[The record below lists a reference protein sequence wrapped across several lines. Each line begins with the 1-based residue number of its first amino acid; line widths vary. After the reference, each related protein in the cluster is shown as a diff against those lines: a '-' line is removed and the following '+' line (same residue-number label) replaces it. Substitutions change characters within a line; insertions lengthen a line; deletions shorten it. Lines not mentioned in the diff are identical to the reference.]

1 MLKVKKNKNKAWVT
15 FTYVPSKDEKSVEIA
30 GSWNDWNKEKMKRKK
45 NGDFY
50 ITKILPI
57 DKIYEFKYLID
68 GNIWKNETD
77 AMEVQN
83 SFGSI
88 NSAIEL

>member
-1 MLKVKKNKNKAWVT
+1 MLKVKKNGAKVWVT
-15 FTYVPSKDEKSVEIA
+15 FTYIPSEGEKSVQIT
-30 GSWNDWNKEKMKRKK
+30 GSWSDWDREKMKQKK

-57 DKIYEFKYLID
+57 EQIYEFKYLINE
-68 GNIWKNETD
+68 NIWKNEPD
-77 AMEVQN
+77 ALEVQN
-83 SFGSI
+83 SFGST